1 MNFRMYTTV
10 FVAAF
15 LVGFTANG
23 GNLVVNPSFEEQRKD
38 GAPSGWLHHNLE
50 PELASYEKNAAR
62 SGTFGVG
69 ILDKKGKNAGGWIS
83 EAFIRL
89 EPGKEYR
96 LSGWIRTENAWG
108 DNVVC
113 ASLFA
118 LRNGRPAW
126 RSSVFTPAV
135 NGNKPWT
142 YVELRF
148 TVPEK
153 IAFAKV
159 CALRRY
165 AAPGTA
171 WFDDL
176 ALERCSPENRNSAA
190 AKAVP
195 HIDWSSASDAER
207 IVSGESVQKQE
218 IPVSAWTKL
227 EPSGGE
233 LSAGNGALV
242 IAETALQGVGWLSPA
257 FAVEPNRIYGLEAT
271 VGIFRAW
278 HVRPAAI
285 LFGEDGKILEIRQG
299 ENWSGGRQMFLVR
312 AVKGARELRFALTQS
327 RSSGRSVFRQ
337 LMFHCFKE
345 RMNE

>member
-135 NGNKPWT
+135 NGNKP
-142 YVELRF
+142 
-148 TVPEK
+148 
-153 IAFAKV
+153 
-159 CALRRY
+159 
-165 AAPGTA
+165 
-171 WFDDL
+171 
-176 ALERCSPENRNSAA
+176 
-190 AKAVP
+190 
-195 HIDWSSASDAER
+195 
-207 IVSGESVQKQE
+207 
-218 IPVSAWTKL
+218 
-227 EPSGGE
+227 
-233 LSAGNGALV
+233 
-242 IAETALQGVGWLSPA
+242 
-257 FAVEPNRIYGLEAT
+257 
-271 VGIFRAW
+271 
-278 HVRPAAI
+278 
-285 LFGEDGKILEIRQG
+285 
-299 ENWSGGRQMFLVR
+299 
-312 AVKGARELRFALTQS
+312 
-327 RSSGRSVFRQ
+327 
-337 LMFHCFKE
+337 
-345 RMNE
+345 